1 MWVTVPNPKVGRR
14 LARALVEGR
23 LAACVGLMPGLESCY
38 RWKGRIERASECLLL
53 AKTARTRYAALER
66 YVRAHHPYEVCEV
79 VATPIVRGSAPY
91 LRWIDE
97 SLRG

>member
-1 MWVTVPNPKVGRR
+1 VWVTVPNPKVGRR

-53 AKTARTRYAALER
+53 AKTARYAIRRLGTIC
-66 YVRAHHPYEVCEV
+66 RAHHPNEV
-79 VATPIVRGSAPY
+79 
-91 LRWIDE
+91 
-97 SLRG
+97 LRGGGHPDRAGERSVPSMDRRELRG